1 METTIMVYVGIMEKS
16 METTVMVY
24 WRDIGKEYRNYF

>member
-16 METTVMVY
+16 METAVIVY
-24 WRDIGKEYRNYF
+24 YRDIGKEYRNYY